1 MKLSIITPVFN
12 DRRVGGAI
20 ESALAQQHAHE
31 LELVVVDAGS
41 TDGTLELLT
50 QYREQ
55 ISVLVSEP
63 DQGIFHGMNKG
74 IAHATGEVVGILNAD
89 DRYSDP
95 LVLRDVADAF
105 GADASVDACYGD
117 MVYINEAGRI
127 VRYWKAGCA
136 RRAKWR
142 FGWMPPHPT
151 FFVRRQI
158 YQRHGV
164 FDLSY
169 PIAADYELMLR
180 LIRKHQINLAYLNRV
195 VMNMAP
201 GGNST
206 RTVMRI
212 LQANM
217 EVARA
222 CRSHGM
228 RDMLLAPALKP
239 ARKVFQLVNR
249 P

>member
-1 MKLSIITPVFN
+1 MKISIITPVFN
-12 DRRVGGAI
+12 DLRVSRAI
-20 ESALAQQHAHE
+20 DSALAQQHAHE

-41 TDGTLELLT
+41 TDGTLDLLA
-50 QYREQ
+50 QYRDR
-55 ISVLVSEP
+55 ISVLLSEP
-63 DQGIFHGMNKG
+63 DQGIYHGMNKG
-74 IAHATGEVVGILNAD
+74 IHHATGEIIGILNAD

-95 LVLRDVADAF
+95 LVLRDVANAF
-105 GADASVDACYGD
+105 GHDESVDACYGD
-117 MVYINEAGRI
+117 LVYINQSGRI

-142 FGWMPPHPT
+142 LGWMPPHPT
-151 FFVRRQI
+151 FFVRRRI
-158 YQRHGV
+158 YQRYGV
-164 FDLSY
+164 FDLRY

-180 LIRKHQINLAYLNRV
+180 LIRKHRINLAYLNRV

-222 CRSHGM
+222 CHRHGM

-239 ARKVFQLVNR
+239 ARKVFQLVSR